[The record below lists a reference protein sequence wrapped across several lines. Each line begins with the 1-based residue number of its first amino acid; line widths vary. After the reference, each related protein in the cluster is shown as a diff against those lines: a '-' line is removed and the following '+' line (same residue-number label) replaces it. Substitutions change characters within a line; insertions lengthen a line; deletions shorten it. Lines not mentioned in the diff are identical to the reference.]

1 MGEELYNNSSAA
13 RAVFHEVDM
22 ALGRP
27 LTRLLFEGPDETL
40 RQTAN
45 AQPAIMSVSLATMR
59 AMQDHL
65 GAEATPRPALVAGHS
80 LGEYTALAVAGVLDV
95 GETAWL
101 VQERGRLMQEACEKQ
116 SGSMAA
122 VIGLDAMV
130 VEQIC
135 RETGTVISTVNTPDQ
150 LVIAGERRALANA
163 LDLANARGAKKAVPL
178 RVAGAFHSPLM
189 EPAQAG
195 LIDAVESLNFKDP
208 SIPIVA
214 NCTAKPVTRGEDV
227 KRELIAGIC
236 SCVHWSRSVD
246 YMMGTGVNRFI
257 EVGPGRV
264 LSGMVKRINRRAD
277 VQAVGDWDSILPA
290 QPQLMPSP
298 ALTTV
303 PPNTTLKRPSIA
315 VTRRKARVIAVQV
328 LYEIDGSDHEVASAL
343 ETRLDESAAP
353 DANAYTRKLV
363 YGVLANRPKIDKIIA
378 THAPNW
384 PIQQMAMVDRNIL
397 RVAIYE
403 ILMAG
408 ETPPKVAINE
418 AVELGKI
425 YGADRSPMFV
435 NGVLGALMQ
444 PERTVRHVEHRNGRI
459 GRN

>member
-1 MGEELYNNSSAA
+1 MTLRFSPPRRGTDTAFLFPGQGTQSVGMGEELYNNSSAA

-40 RQTAN
+40 RQTVN

-122 VIGLDAMV
+122 VMGLDAMV

-135 RETGTVISTVNTPDQ
+135 RDTGAVISTVNTPDQ
-150 LVIAGERRALANA
+150 IVIAGERRALANA

-208 SIPIVA
+208 SVPIVA

-246 YMMGTGVNRFI
+246 YMMGSGVNRFI

-277 VQAVGDWDSILPA
+277 VQAVGDWDSIL
-290 QPQLMPSP
+290 
-298 ALTTV
+298 
-303 PPNTTLKRPSIA
+303 
-315 VTRRKARVIAVQV
+315 
-328 LYEIDGSDHEVASAL
+328 
-343 ETRLDESAAP
+343 RLS
-353 DANAYTRKLV
+353 
-363 YGVLANRPKIDKIIA
+363 
-378 THAPNW
+378 
-384 PIQQMAMVDRNIL
+384 RN
-397 RVAIYE
+397 
-403 ILMAG
+403 
-408 ETPPKVAINE
+408 
-418 AVELGKI
+418 
-425 YGADRSPMFV
+425 
-435 NGVLGALMQ
+435 
-444 PERTVRHVEHRNGRI
+444 
-459 GRN
+459 